1 MMQMMTYFPYYEDSE
16 VQVLGMPYADDE
28 VHMYIVLPRK
38 QFGLVEI
45 EQKLTGKQLLAYI
58 ENGETLCLFQIQVPK
73 FKTEKGAD
81 LVASLKKLGM
91 TDAFTD
97 NANFNGISDEALKI
111 SGVIH
116 KAFIEVLI

>member
-1 MMQMMTYFPYYEDSE
+1 MMQMMTYFPYYKDSE

-58 ENGETLCLFQIQVPK
+58 EKCSDREEIQVPK